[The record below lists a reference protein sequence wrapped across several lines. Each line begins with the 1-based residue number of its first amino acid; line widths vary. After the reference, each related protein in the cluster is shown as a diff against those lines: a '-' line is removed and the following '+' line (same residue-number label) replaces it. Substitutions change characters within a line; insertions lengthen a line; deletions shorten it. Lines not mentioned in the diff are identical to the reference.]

1 MKEQTSK
8 KSKNYVLSNNVVIN
22 LGNLPLKTRRS
33 SSRSKS
39 PTKPKQLT
47 KPTPT
52 ELPIMSP
59 TFAQPVR
66 FSNISN
72 LETQSQQAWLRALEN
87 GNRQNIRTPEIN
99 STFRQNATT
108 SPFVN
113 YNDNAGIVSTSGG
126 SESFIDRGNNI
137 PENMSMTYT
146 DNTPENNYILPDDI
160 TAVSSLTESSATQSS
175 EQDTEPS
182 ATQSSEEEEEEEII
196 VRTPARRPPASI
208 SDIQTPSTAASEI
221 IPSFLKYSRNE
232 VAIWLDNDKQ
242 VNPKF
247 KLKTPNKDG
256 REYRTIK
263 QNGGIFNEL
272 VRSARYYNML

>member
-22 LGNLPLKTRRS
+22 LGNLPLKTRRN

-99 STFRQNATT
+99 STFRQNAAT

-137 PENMSMTYT
+137 PENMSMIYT

-160 TAVSSLTESSATQSS
+160 TAVSSLTESSATQSR
-175 EQDTEPS
+175 EQESEPS
-182 ATQSSEEEEEEEII
+182 ATQSSEEEEEEEFV
-196 VRTPARRPPASI
+196 VRSPARRPPVRI
-208 SDIQTPSTAASEI
+208 SDIQTPPTPDNET
-221 IPSFLKYSRNE
+221 PSYVKFTRNE

-242 VNPKF
+242 VNPKY
-247 KLKTPNKDG
+247 KLKKPNKDG
-256 REYRTIK
+256 KEYRAIK
-263 QNGGIFNEL
+263 TTGGIFNDL
-272 VRSARYYNML
+272 VRSAQYYDML